1 MSEPRASL
9 EFETD
14 KGSSMSLWIALA
26 MTVALVGWMA
36 SGMAGGSD
44 TAAPERARDAVRPM
58 TVAVLESRAK
68 PVTDVFVAEGQAE
81 AERDTA
87 LRAEA
92 SGTLAAVLV
101 QRGDDVEAGDVIG
114 RIDGTRLT
122 AERTRAEAEVDRA
135 QREFDNATTLLD
147 RGVGTNDRV
156 TAARSALAAAQ
167 AGLTSVIDSQG
178 NLDITAPFSGR
189 VEALTIEQGEW
200 ISAGTE
206 VGRIV
211 DLSPLV
217 VHVQVPQQDVA
228 RIKRGQAA
236 EVRFISDEVYG
247 GEVTFVGTSADTQ
260 TRTFTAEITLP
271 NQDKAIPAGLSA
283 QVRVPTGSSL
293 AHFISPAI
301 LSLDTDGTLGIKA
314 VGDGNLVEFYP
325 VTIVRAQSDGL
336 WVEGLPAALNVIT
349 VGQGFVGR
357 GEVVDPKPA
366 ALIED
371 ALAEVEPTQ

>member
-1 MSEPRASL
+1 MADPRDPL

-14 KGSSMSLWIALA
+14 KGSSASLWIALA
-26 MTVALVGWMA
+26 MTIALVGWMA
-36 SGMAGGSD
+36 SGMSKGAE
-44 TAAPERARDAVRPM
+44 AEAPERARDAVRPM
-58 TVAVLESRAK
+58 TVAYVTSRAE

-92 SGTLAAVLV
+92 SGTLAEVLV
-101 QRGDDVEAGDVIG
+101 RRGDDVQAGAVIA

-122 AERTRAEAEVDRA
+122 AERTRAEAELERA

-167 AGLTSVIDSQG
+167 SGLTAVADSQG

-189 VEALTIEQGEW
+189 VEALTIEPGEW
-200 ISAGTE
+200 IGAGTE

-211 DLSPLV
+211 DLSPLI

-228 RIKRGQAA
+228 RIKSGQAA

-314 VGDGNLVEFYP
+314 VGDGNTVDFYP
-325 VTIVRAQSDGL
+325 VQIVRAQSDGL
-336 WVEGLPAALNVIT
+336 WVEGLPSELDVIT

-357 GEVVDPKPA
+357 GEVVTPKSA
-366 ALIED
+366 ELIEQAQAD
-371 ALAEVEPTQ
+371 EEQTQ